1 MHIQLFLDGKEAD
14 LITDEKIAV
23 NYQVNRIS
31 DINTRETDF
40 TYHFSLPRTP
50 ANIQI
55 FEGLGLMGD
64 TSTIPYRKM
73 EATLKIDGYTIIS
86 KGWLKL
92 AETTKEDYKVAIS
105 SGVIDFF
112 KAIQN
117 KNMSDIPDLSEIQ
130 HEKNIDTVINS
141 IDNPYYKYPI
151 ADYNGLTHYDK
162 DRTKI
167 INIDPIAPSVA
178 VKYLWDKMHK
188 YAGFTYTGSIFDTQD
203 FNNLWLTY
211 SKSVGLQE
219 ENVFDSADIFFIGSL
234 YNIPN
239 SPTSY
244 HTFDYARRLGNSGE
258 VKTFK
263 ENEVYKP
270 IYRTPSSG
278 TKLSR
283 AIFSHLLFK
292 KKGVYSFDFNSEG
305 GEYLFAG
312 EKITLAVCQ
321 SKEDKPLREIYNYD
335 VNRIEYSLP
344 KEGTTVNKI
353 TKKFNFEIKE
363 DNTLVYF
370 ILKQEG
376 IPNRSPGDIKGLRGT
391 LSIIGYPN
399 ANPIYTQDLS
409 QLSMTDFYKEILN
422 RFGLTPLVDV
432 DKKEVKY
439 LTISERVNAEA
450 IDWTDKYINRESET
464 YLFGQYAQENTFKL
478 QYNDKE
484 EDYNNGSIKVD
495 NINLDAEK
503 EAFSSKFY
511 SPEREATENFYLGD
525 TSQSVLLMK
534 FFDKEIKEN
543 PKNGEEPIKYKP
555 LQKRFHL
562 IRINEVSTNVSLGSK
577 VFNKNKATNKVAVAH
592 FDGLSWGSLISK
604 YYNDLRKIISRSRL
618 HTINLN
624 LNLIDILSL
633 SFDKLYYFQQEG
645 HYYLLDALRYTTSTK
660 EAKAVFVKV
669 DKTGITAITTPMPE
683 LGSEIAWDMDSSDA
697 NTWTDQFED
706 RTGKQNWVAI
716 DVLGT
721 TGVIVGHTFQ
731 IRNANT
737 GMEWSDY
744 LDASVPSITY
754 TDLTDGLNEFRLKL
768 TTNRD
773 EVYYSNTLKY
783 TRQSSVSDNPP
794 PTGNLYAEI
803 EWDAYAEDAHTWT
816 DKTGDRVG
824 EQSTVSVYIHGT
836 SGVIQKSVY
845 QIKNAN
851 TNNSWADYAD
861 ANTIGI
867 DYTNLALGD
876 NEFRL
881 KMIGTNGSEGYS
893 NTLKYTRQ

>member
-1 MHIQLFLDGKEAD
+1 MSVQLFLEGRETD
-14 LITDEKIAV
+14 LRTGEKITV

-40 TYHFSLPRTP
+40 TYQFSLPRTP

-73 EATLKIDGYTIIS
+73 EATLKIDGYTIIN

-92 AETTKEDYKVAIS
+92 IETTKEDYKVAIS

-162 DRTKI
+162 DGTKI

-211 SKSVGLQE
+211 SKTTSPEVEKEVFSGTANGWCDVWSREGDGGSRDNPYTYAYLLHNTEDKQTDDYELVDYPTINYRGNYFNGYGFFKVKKSGKYKISISYNHSQFFILRLCVNSEKKTPREAYNNSDYKEIDYTRYE
-219 ENVFDSADIFFIGSL
+219 ENSKYLYKGEGVFFVDLKAGDTFYFLCKSSWSAWFRDYDGRRGIVFQN
-234 YNIPN
+234 NI
-239 SPTSY
+239 S
-244 HTFDYARRLGNSGE
+244 
-258 VKTFK
+258 
-263 ENEVYKP
+263 
-270 IYRTPSSG
+270 I
-278 TKLSR
+278 SR
-283 AIFSHLLFK
+283 MTDDQ
-292 KKGVYSFDFNSEG
+292 VSF
-305 GEYLFAG
+305 
-312 EKITLAVCQ
+312 Q
-321 SKEDKPLREIYNYD
+321 
-335 VNRIEYSLP
+335 
-344 KEGTTVNKI
+344 
-353 TKKFNFEIKE
+353 
-363 DNTLVYF
+363 
-370 ILKQEG
+370 
-376 IPNRSPGDIKGLRGT
+376 
-391 LSIIGYPN
+391 
-399 ANPIYTQDLS
+399 QDLS

-450 IDWTDKYINRESET
+450 IDWTDKYINRETET

-511 SPEREATENFYLGD
+511 SPEREVTENFYLGD

-534 FFDKEIKEN
+534 FFDKEIKER
-543 PKNGEEPIKYKP
+543 PKDGEEPIKYKP

-577 VFNKNKATNKVAVAH
+577 VFNKDKATNKVAVAH

-683 LGSEIAWDMDSSDA
+683 LVSEIAWDMDSSDA

-706 RTGKQNWVAI
+706 RTGKQNWVSI

-737 GMEWSDY
+737 GMEWTDH

-773 EVYYSNTLKY
+773 EVYYSNNLRY
-783 TRQSSVSDNPP
+783 TKQ
-794 PTGNLYAEI
+794 
-803 EWDAYAEDAHTWT
+803 
-816 DKTGDRVG
+816 
-824 EQSTVSVYIHGT
+824 
-836 SGVIQKSVY
+836 
-845 QIKNAN
+845 
-851 TNNSWADYAD
+851 
-861 ANTIGI
+861 
-867 DYTNLALGD
+867 
-876 NEFRL
+876 
-881 KMIGTNGSEGYS
+881 
-893 NTLKYTRQ
+893 

>member
-1 MHIQLFLDGKEAD
+1 MHIQLFIDGKEAD
-14 LITDEKIAV
+14 LETGGTINFKSEVNTIA
-23 NYQVNRIS
+23 
-31 DINTRETDF
+31 DIKGRSGDLAF
-40 TYHFSLPRTP
+40 PFDIPRTP
-50 ANIQI
+50 ANTQI

-64 TSTIPYRKM
+64 TSTTPYRKM
-73 EATLKIDGYTIIS
+73 EATLKIEGYTLIN
-86 KGWLKL
+86 KGWLSVIMITPKY
-92 AETTKEDYKVAIS
+92 YKVEIL
-105 SGVIDFF
+105 SGVIDFYR
-112 KAIQN
+112 AIQN

-167 INIDPIAPSVA
+167 INIDPMPPCVS
-178 VKYLWDKMHK
+178 VKYLWDKIHK

-219 ENVFDSADIFFIGSL
+219 ENNLDSVDIVFS
-234 YNIPN
+234 NN
-239 SPTSY
+239 SFSRPTSY
-244 HTFDYARRLGNSGE
+244 STFAYKSGFGNGGE

-283 AIFSHLLFK
+283 AIFSHFLFK
-292 KKGVYSFDFNSEG
+292 KKGVYSFDFTADG
-305 GEYLFAG
+305 GEYLLAG
-312 EKITLAVCQ
+312 EKFTLAVCQ
-321 SKEDKPLREIYNYD
+321 SKEDKPLSEIYNND
-335 VNRIEYSLP
+335 VIKTEFIFNNENA
-344 KEGTTVNKI
+344 TVNKI
-353 TKKFNFEIKE
+353 TKKFNFEVKD

-370 ILKQEG
+370 ILKQDG
-376 IPNRSPGDIKGLRGT
+376 IPDRRGADYKGLRGT

-399 ANPIYTQDLS
+399 ANPVYTQDLS

-422 RFGLTPLVDV
+422 RFGLTAITDSF
-432 DKKEVKY
+432 KNEIKY
-439 LTISERVNAEA
+439 LTVKERLNAEA
-450 IDWTDKYINRESET
+450 IDWTDKYINKELEKFVFSN
-464 YLFGQYAQENTFKL
+464 YAQENTFKL

-511 SPEREATENFYLGD
+511 SPEREVTENFYLGD

-534 FFDKEIKEN
+534 FFDKEIKEK
-543 PKNGEEPIKYKP
+543 PKNDEEPIKYKP

-577 VFNKNKATNKVAVAH
+577 VFNKDKATNKVAVAH

-604 YYNDLRKIISRSRL
+604 YYNDLRKIINRSRL

-624 LNLIDILSL
+624 LNILDLITLK
-633 SFDKLYYFQQEG
+633 FDAVYYFQQEG
-645 HYYLLDALRYTTSTK
+645 QNYLLNQIRYNSK
-660 EAKAVFVKV
+660 GDVKADFVKINT
-669 DKTGITAITTPMPE
+669 DITATPPPMPE
-683 LGSEIAWDMDSSDA
+683 LVSEIAWDMDSSDA
-697 NTWTDQFED
+697 HTWTDQFED
-706 RTGKQNWVAI
+706 RTGKQNWVSI

-731 IRNANT
+731 IKNANT
-737 GMEWSDY
+737 GMEWADY

-783 TRQSSVSDNPP
+783 TRQ
-794 PTGNLYAEI
+794 
-803 EWDAYAEDAHTWT
+803 
-816 DKTGDRVG
+816 
-824 EQSTVSVYIHGT
+824 
-836 SGVIQKSVY
+836 
-845 QIKNAN
+845 
-851 TNNSWADYAD
+851 
-861 ANTIGI
+861 
-867 DYTNLALGD
+867 
-876 NEFRL
+876 
-881 KMIGTNGSEGYS
+881 
-893 NTLKYTRQ
+893 

>member
-1 MHIQLFLDGKEAD
+1 MSVQLFLEGRETD
-14 LITDEKIAV
+14 LRTGEKITV

-55 FEGLGLMGD
+55 FEGVGLMGD

-73 EATLKIDGYTIIS
+73 EATLKIDGYTIIN

-92 AETTKEDYKVAIS
+92 IETTKEDYKVAIS

-117 KNMSDIPDLSEIQ
+117 KNMSDITDLSEIQ

-188 YAGFTYTGSIFDTQD
+188 YAGFTYAGSIFDTQD

-219 ENVFDSADIFFIGSL
+219 ENVFDSADIFFTGNS
-234 YNIPN
+234 YSIPI

-244 HTFDYARRLGNSGE
+244 RTFDYERRLGNGGE

-321 SKEDKPLREIYNYD
+321 SKEDKPLREIYNDD

-344 KEGTTVNKI
+344 KEDTTVNKI
-353 TKKFNFEIKE
+353 TKKINFEIKE

-370 ILKQEG
+370 ILKEEG
-376 IPNRSPGDIKGLRGT
+376 IPNRSHGDIKGLRGT

-399 ANPIYTQDLS
+399 ANPVYTQDLS

-534 FFDKEIKEN
+534 FFDKEIKER
-543 PKNGEEPIKYKP
+543 PKDGEEPIKYKS

-577 VFNKNKATNKVAVAH
+577 VFNKDKATNKVAVAH

-624 LNLIDILSL
+624 LNLI
-633 SFDKLYYFQQEG
+633 
-645 HYYLLDALRYTTSTK
+645 
-660 EAKAVFVKV
+660 
-669 DKTGITAITTPMPE
+669 
-683 LGSEIAWDMDSSDA
+683 
-697 NTWTDQFED
+697 
-706 RTGKQNWVAI
+706 
-716 DVLGT
+716 
-721 TGVIVGHTFQ
+721 
-731 IRNANT
+731 
-737 GMEWSDY
+737 
-744 LDASVPSITY
+744 
-754 TDLTDGLNEFRLKL
+754 
-768 TTNRD
+768 
-773 EVYYSNTLKY
+773 
-783 TRQSSVSDNPP
+783 
-794 PTGNLYAEI
+794 
-803 EWDAYAEDAHTWT
+803 
-816 DKTGDRVG
+816 
-824 EQSTVSVYIHGT
+824 
-836 SGVIQKSVY
+836 
-845 QIKNAN
+845 
-851 TNNSWADYAD
+851 
-861 ANTIGI
+861 
-867 DYTNLALGD
+867 
-876 NEFRL
+876 
-881 KMIGTNGSEGYS
+881 
-893 NTLKYTRQ
+893 

>member
-1 MHIQLFLDGKEAD
+1 MSVQLFLEGRETD
-14 LITDEKIAV
+14 LRTGEKITV

-31 DINTRETDF
+31 DINTREADF
-40 TYHFSLPRTP
+40 TYQFSLPRTP

-73 EATLKIDGYTIIS
+73 ETTLKIDGYTIIN

-92 AETTKEDYKVAIS
+92 IETTKEDYKVAIS

-219 ENVFDSADIFFIGSL
+219 ENNLDSVDIVFS
-234 YNIPN
+234 NN
-239 SPTSY
+239 SFSRPTSY
-244 HTFDYARRLGNSGE
+244 STFTYESGFGNYGE
-258 VKTFK
+258 VKKFK

-270 IYRTPSSG
+270 IYKG
-278 TKLSR
+278 TR
-283 AIFSHLLFK
+283 ARFSHFLFK

-305 GEYLFAG
+305 GEYLLAG
-312 EKITLAVCQ
+312 EKFTLAVCQ
-321 SKEDKPLREIYNYD
+321 SKEDKPLNEIYNDD
-335 VNRIEYSLP
+335 VNRIEYPLP
-344 KEGTTVNKI
+344 KEDTTVNKI

-370 ILKQEG
+370 ILKQDG
-376 IPNRSPGDIKGLRGT
+376 IPYRSGAVYKGLSGS

-450 IDWTDKYINRESET
+450 IDWTDKYINRETET

-511 SPEREATENFYLGD
+511 SPEREVTENFYLGD
-525 TSQSVLLMK
+525 TSQSVILMK
-534 FFDKEIKEN
+534 FFDKEIKEK
-543 PKNGEEPIKYKP
+543 PKDGEEPIKYKP

-577 VFNKNKATNKVAVAH
+577 VFNKDKATNKVAVAH

-669 DKTGITAITTPMPE
+669 DKTGITAT
-683 LGSEIAWDMDSSDA
+683 
-697 NTWTDQFED
+697 
-706 RTGKQNWVAI
+706 
-716 DVLGT
+716 
-721 TGVIVGHTFQ
+721 
-731 IRNANT
+731 
-737 GMEWSDY
+737 
-744 LDASVPSITY
+744 
-754 TDLTDGLNEFRLKL
+754 
-768 TTNRD
+768 
-773 EVYYSNTLKY
+773 
-783 TRQSSVSDNPP
+783 PP
-794 PTGNLYAEI
+794 PTENLYAEI

-816 DKTGDRVG
+816 DKTGDRIG

-836 SGVIQKSVY
+836 SGVIQKPVY

-861 ANTIGI
+861 ANTTGI

-881 KMIGTNGSEGYS
+881 KMIGTNGSVGYS